1 MSHYKNSQQIRDA
14 ILKMYND
21 GKSVKQMCKALGFSK
36 GKIDYYRKM
45 LGLMPP
51 RPQLEISAETF
62 ARITAMVK
70 KGIGHTEIARQN
82 NLSVHT
88 VKRIINN
95 KSTGRSIDDV
105 LKDPVNQ
112 FLARRWA

>member
-45 LGLMPP
+45 LGIMAPKL
-51 RPQLEISAETF
+51 QLDISAETF
-62 ARITAMVK
+62 TRIDTMVRQ
-70 KGIGHTEIARQN
+70 GIEHKSIAEQMC
-82 NLSVHT
+82 LSVAT

-95 KSTGRSIDDV
+95 KSTGRSIEDV
-105 LKDPVNQ
+105 LKNPVNHW
-112 FLARRWA
+112 LARRWT